1 MSYEVLARKY
11 RPSNFEEVVGQS
23 HIIQAITNSIA
34 SNKIHQAYIFSGTRG
49 VGKTTLARILSKC
62 LNCLSSDKPVT
73 KPCDSCTVCDEI
85 KTGRHLDFLEIDAA
99 SKTGVDD
106 MRELLDTVQYKP
118 SSGRYKIYL
127 IDEVHM
133 LSTSSFNALLKTLEE
148 PPAHVIFIFA
158 TTDPEKIPKTVQSR
172 CLQLNLKT
180 INRDNLE
187 THLQNVVNSEKIQH
201 DKNSLALISDSA
213 QGSVRDALTLLDQ
226 SIAHGNGAL
235 NEADVKALL
244 GTIDGSLVYELID
257 AVVGGEAE
265 KAFNIFYKIEEL
277 TPEYENVLKH
287 IISFIHKVS
296 LEQALKN
303 SNKEPVRSIA
313 QSVDK
318 EFIQLIYE
326 IAVNSYSKF
335 SIHPNPKEAL
345 EICILRMLAF
355 NPLASIHDKT
365 KSSNE
370 TVSEKK
376 NLIQPVSSSKET
388 VSVEIK
394 NNIAEPVLKKSPA
407 QIQPLKILSNHDW
420 IAFFRELEMSVFVKN
435 YYGNFTFLKM
445 EGSEIY
451 LGGDLKRNDI
461 PLNVKK
467 EFEDICTEA
476 FKTKI
481 IIKLEQSI
489 TTDGPLQQEEKENKP
504 SYIAQAISRGYDCEV
519 DFWFVE
525 GKFALG
531 HDKPQYD
538 IPIEF
543 IESYID
549 TYGYIVRTM
558 TLCPS

>member
-11 RPSNFEEVVGQS
+11 RPSNFEEVVGQP
-23 HIIQAITNSIA
+23 HIIQAIINSIA

-62 LNCLSSDKPVT
+62 LNCLSSDTPVT

-85 KTGRHLDFLEIDAA
+85 KNGRHLDFLEIDAA

-148 PPAHVIFIFA
+148 PPSHVIFIFA

-187 THLQNVVNSEKIQH
+187 AHLQNVINSEKIKH

-244 GTIDGSLVYELID
+244 GTIDDSLVSELIG
-257 AVVGGEAE
+257 AVVNGEAE

-296 LEQALKN
+296 LEQVLKS
-303 SNKEPVRSIA
+303 SNKEPIRNMA

-355 NPLASIHDKT
+355 NPLASIHEKT
-365 KSSNE
+365 KSPNE
-370 TVSEKK
+370 TLSEKK
-376 NLIQPVSSSKET
+376 NLIQPVSSSNKTE
-388 VSVEIK
+388 SFEIK
-394 NNIAEPVLKKSPA
+394 QNIIEPEVKPSSA
-407 QIQPLKILSNHDW
+407 QPQSLKILSNQDW
-420 IAFFRELEMSVFVKN
+420 IAFFRELKMSVFVKN

-445 EGSEIY
+445 KNNEIY
-451 LGGDLKRNDI
+451 LGGDLEKNDI

-467 EFEDICTEA
+467 EFENICTEA
-476 FKTKI
+476 FKAKI
-481 IIKLEQSI
+481 VIKLEQSI
-489 TTDGPLQQEEKENKP
+489 TTEGPLQHEEKENK
-504 SYIAQAISRGYDCEV
+504 IKQEKAEDNIKNNDAIKN
-519 DFWFVE
+519 FMT
-525 GKFALG
+525 KFDATIKEKSI
-531 HDKPQYD
+531 KP
-538 IPIEF
+538 IN
-543 IESYID
+543 
-549 TYGYIVRTM
+549 
-558 TLCPS
+558 

>member
-244 GTIDGSLVYELID
+244 GTIDDSLVYELID

-296 LEQALKN
+296 LEQVLKN

-365 KSSNE
+365 KSSNK

-376 NLIQPVSSSKET
+376 NLIQPVSSSKES

-420 IAFFRELEMSVFVKN
+420 IVFFRELEMSVFVKN

-489 TTDGPLQQEEKENKP
+489 TTDGPLQQEEKENKVKQENAEDNIKNNE
-504 SYIAQAISRGYDCEV
+504 SIKN
-519 DFWFVE
+519 FMT
-525 GKFALG
+525 KFDATIKEKSI
-531 HDKPQYD
+531 KP
-538 IPIEF
+538 IN
-543 IESYID
+543 
-549 TYGYIVRTM
+549 
-558 TLCPS
+558 

>member
-244 GTIDGSLVYELID
+244 GTIDDSLVYELID

-296 LEQALKN
+296 LEQVLKN

-355 NPLASIHDKT
+355 NPLASIHDKA

-467 EFEDICTEA
+467 EFENICTEA

-489 TTDGPLQQEEKENKP
+489 TTDGPLQQEEKENKVKQENAEDNIKNNE
-504 SYIAQAISRGYDCEV
+504 SIKN
-519 DFWFVE
+519 FMT
-525 GKFALG
+525 KFDATIKEKSI
-531 HDKPQYD
+531 KP
-538 IPIEF
+538 IN
-543 IESYID
+543 
-549 TYGYIVRTM
+549 
-558 TLCPS
+558 

>member
-244 GTIDGSLVYELID
+244 GTIDDSLVYELID

-296 LEQALKN
+296 LEQFLKN

-489 TTDGPLQQEEKENKP
+489 TTDGPLQQEEKENKVKQENAEDNIKNNE
-504 SYIAQAISRGYDCEV
+504 SIKN
-519 DFWFVE
+519 FMT
-525 GKFALG
+525 KFDATIKEKSI
-531 HDKPQYD
+531 KP
-538 IPIEF
+538 IN
-543 IESYID
+543 
-549 TYGYIVRTM
+549 
-558 TLCPS
+558 

>member
-11 RPSNFEEVVGQS
+11 RPSNFEEVVGQP
-23 HIIQAITNSIA
+23 HIIQAIINSIA

-85 KTGRHLDFLEIDAA
+85 KNGRHLDFLEIDAA

-148 PPAHVIFIFA
+148 PPSHVIFIFA

-187 THLQNVVNSEKIQH
+187 AHLQNVINSEKIKH

-226 SIAHGNGAL
+226 SIAHGNGVL

-244 GTIDGSLVYELID
+244 GTIDDSLVSELIG
-257 AVVGGEAE
+257 AVVNGEAE

-296 LEQALKN
+296 LEQVLKS
-303 SNKEPVRSIA
+303 SNKEPIRNMA

-365 KSSNE
+365 KSPNE
-370 TVSEKK
+370 TLSEKK
-376 NLIQPVSSSKET
+376 NLTQPVSNSNKTESF
-388 VSVEIK
+388 EIK
-394 NNIAEPVLKKSPA
+394 QNIIEPEVKPNSP
-407 QIQPLKILSNHDW
+407 QPQSIKILSNQDW
-420 IAFFRELEMSVFVKN
+420 IAFFRELKMSVFVKN

-445 EGSEIY
+445 KNNEIH
-451 LGGDLKRNDI
+451 LGGDLEKNDI

-467 EFEDICTEA
+467 EFENICTEA
-476 FKTKI
+476 FKAKI
-481 IIKLEQSI
+481 VIKLEQSI
-489 TTDGPLQQEEKENKP
+489 TTEGPLQHEEKENK
-504 SYIAQAISRGYDCEV
+504 IKQEKAEDNIKNNDAIKN
-519 DFWFVE
+519 FMT
-525 GKFALG
+525 KFDANIKEKSI
-531 HDKPQYD
+531 KP
-538 IPIEF
+538 IN
-543 IESYID
+543 
-549 TYGYIVRTM
+549 
-558 TLCPS
+558 